1 MGSSFLDDI
10 ELRYYQSDKILAI
23 NWPAFIDIYSKEFK
37 ETVVLFFKLI
47 KEVNILKLLLNSG
60 DNTNNIEKFI
70 PEELLDLIRKVLADT
85 KLEKLAR
92 VESTDVLWEI
102 NLMQVIDY
110 LKQVLNLHFDV
121 AFFAAQETALNWL
134 RED

>member
-1 MGSSFLDDI
+1 
-10 ELRYYQSDKILAI
+10 
-23 NWPAFIDIYSKEFK
+23 
-37 ETVVLFFKLI
+37 
-47 KEVNILKLLLNSG
+47 
-60 DNTNNIEKFI
+60 
-70 PEELLDLIRKVLADT
+70 LLDLIRKVLADA

-92 VESTDVLWEI
+92 VELTDILWEI

-121 AFFAAQETALNWL
+121 AFFPAQETALNWL